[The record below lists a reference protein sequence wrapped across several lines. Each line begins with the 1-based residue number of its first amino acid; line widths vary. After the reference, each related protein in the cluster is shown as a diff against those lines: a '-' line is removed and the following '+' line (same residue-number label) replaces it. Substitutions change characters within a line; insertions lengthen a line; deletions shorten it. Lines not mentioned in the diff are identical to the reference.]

1 MTHSS
6 NVYVQ
11 VSNPARDAITLKI
24 KELEALNQYNSER
37 IDDLHK
43 VLDLF
48 PEPLPINTAIT
59 SIPTVLQPGYT
70 SPQAGYISPQT
81 VCYNPA
87 MVTRAASGD
96 K

>member
-11 VSNPARDAITLKI
+11 VSNPTRDAITLKI

-59 SIPTVLQPGYT
+59 SIPT
-70 SPQAGYISPQT
+70 AGYISPQT
-81 VCYNPA
+81 VCSNPA
-87 MVTRAASGD
+87 MVTRAASRD